1 MPGFPKPLKLWIL
14 QSQGIAGAFH
24 AQFAKSVFEQLGAQ
38 QGPEPLEPGCGA
50 TTVCPHV
57 YIYIYIHTY
66 TYSCVYVFIC
76 IYVHTHTSA

>member
-1 MPGFPKPLKLWIL
+1 ML

-57 YIYIYIHTY
+57 YIYIYTY
-66 TYSCVYVFIC
+66 VYI
-76 IYVHTHTSA
+76 